1 MKEIQIIASCKKGGT
16 LAKFSINPPLNL
28 SVSQTFINIDQ
39 AAHAPLV
46 KQLFYLPFVKKVA
59 IENSTIIVERFDI
72 LEWEEVIQEVRAD
85 RGLPK

>member
-46 KQLFYLPFVKKVA
+46 KQLF
-59 IENSTIIVERFDI
+59 
-72 LEWEEVIQEVRAD
+72 
-85 RGLPK
+85 